1 MEKINKKQL
10 MDILGVKDR
19 ALTVIEQRNTLESR
33 LDEKGYKLINK
44 TKEGRSNTYEIEK
57 INDSKKLLNDI
68 SKIMFGTKNDYS
80 FGDYFMYRLF
90 NINKPITKEM
100 LSKWC
105 KVNRKTITRWD
116 EKMLMNNI
124 LSKDGYFYIAME
136 FDNDKKPTYRITCKE
151 EYSSYIKCSRF
162 ANKKQEIA
170 QKYKKDEIDYDTMQM
185 LMDSVT
191 AYAQT
196 IEDKFVYRVSKF
208 QLQKE
213 NQLFKDIYKLITDT
227 YESKKFNEYYIDWLE
242 SVKEN

>member
-1 MEKINKKQL
+1 MNINKQQL
-10 MDILGVKDR
+10 MEILGVKDSG
-19 ALTVIEQRNTLESR
+19 LKSIENRDTLGKR
-33 LDEKGYKLINK
+33 LDEKGYKFIRK
-44 TKEGRSNTYEIEK
+44 TKEGRNNIYEVEK
-57 INDSKKLLNDI
+57 INDNKEILNNI
-68 SKIMFGTKNDYS
+68 TNYMFGTNNDYS
-80 FGDYFMYRLF
+80 FSDYFMYRLF

-124 LSKDGYFYIAME
+124 LSKDGYFYIAMD
-136 FDNDKKPTYRITCKE
+136 FDENRRPSYRITCKE

-162 ANKKQEIA
+162 SKKKQEIA

-208 QLQKE
+208 QLKKN
-213 NQLFKDIYKLITDT
+213 NQLFKDIYRLITDT
-227 YESKKFNEYYIDWLE
+227 YESKKFNEYYIDWIE
-242 SVKEN
+242 SVKEK

>member
-1 MEKINKKQL
+1 MIKINKKQL
-10 MDILGVKDR
+10 MEILGVKDR
-19 ALTVIEQRNTLESR
+19 ALTIIEQRNTLESR
-33 LDEKGYKLINK
+33 LGEKGYIFISKI
-44 TKEGRSNTYEIEK
+44 KEGRSNIYEVDK

-68 SKIMFGTKNDYS
+68 TNFMFGTKNDYS
-80 FGDYFMYRLF
+80 FGDYFMYRLM
-90 NINKPITKEM
+90 NLNKPITKEM

-116 EKMLMNNI
+116 EKMILNNI
-124 LSKDGYFYIAME
+124 LAKDGYYYIAME
-136 FDNDKKPTYRITCKE
+136 FDNDKKPTYRITCRD

-162 ANKKQEIA
+162 AKKKQEIA

-208 QLQKE
+208 QLKKN

-227 YESKKFNEYYIDWLE
+227 YESKTFNEYYIDWLE

>member
-1 MEKINKKQL
+1 MTVTKQEL
-10 MDILGVKDR
+10 MGILGVKSDT
-19 ALTVIEQRNTLESR
+19 LKQIEKRKTLEKR
-33 LDEKGYKLINK
+33 LDEKGYVLINK
-44 TKEGRSNTYEIEK
+44 TKEGRNNIYEIDK
-57 INDSKKLLNDI
+57 INDSKELLNNI
-68 SKIMFGTKNDYS
+68 TNFMFGTNNDYS
-80 FGDYFMYRLF
+80 FGDYFMYRLI

>member
-1 MEKINKKQL
+1 METINKKQL

-33 LDEKGYKLINK
+33 LDEKGYKLISK
-44 TKEGRSNTYEIEK
+44 TKEGRSNIYEIEK

-68 SKIMFGTKNDYS
+68 TKVLFGTKDDYS

-105 KVNRKTITRWD
+105 KVNRKTISRWD
-116 EKMLMNNI
+116 NKMELNNI

-136 FDNDKKPTYRITCKE
+136 FDKDKKPTYRITCKD

-191 AYAQT
+191 TYAQT

-208 QLQKE
+208 QLKKE

-227 YESKKFNEYYIDWLE
+227 YDSKKFNEYYIDWLE
-242 SVKEN
+242 SIKEK

>member
-1 MEKINKKQL
+1 MKVTKQEL
-10 MDILGVKDR
+10 MGILGVKSDT
-19 ALTVIEQRNTLESR
+19 LKQIEKRKTLEKR
-33 LDEKGYKLINK
+33 LDEKGYALINK
-44 TKEGRSNTYEIEK
+44 TKEGRNNVYEIDK
-57 INDSKKLLNDI
+57 INDSKELLNNI
-68 SKIMFGTKNDYS
+68 TNYMFGTNNDYS
-80 FGDYFMYRLF
+80 FSDYFMYRLF

-116 EKMLMNNI
+116 EKMLMNNV

-136 FDNDKKPTYRITCKE
+136 FDKDKKPTYRITCKD

-208 QLQKE
+208 QIKK
-213 NQLFKDIYKLITDT
+213 NNKLFKDICNLIKDT
-227 YESKKFNEYYIDWLE
+227 YNVESMDYYIDWLE
-242 SVKEN
+242 SVKED

>member
-33 LDEKGYKLINK
+33 LDEKGYVLINK